1 MYELV
6 QAGERSWYIE
16 SPAKIGICLLDDGGV
31 CLIDSGLDR
40 EAGKRALKIL
50 DAQHWRLRAVVNTHS
65 HADHIGGNRLLQER
79 TSCPIFATAFETA
92 FARHPILEPALV
104 YGGFPPAP
112 LRGKFLLAQPSP
124 VREITDP
131 EFPRELRTIPLPG
144 HWFDMVGVRSPDGT
158 LFLADAL
165 ASEAVLAK
173 YRIPFIYDFRA
184 YLATLDELEKLDAPF
199 FVPSHAPA
207 TADIGP
213 LVNIGRAL
221 ADRSGAKLVVT
232 YQGAQ
237 ASRPADEIDVDS
249 FVGVKSHRAKGK
261 RITTYD
267 VATLTFVAP
276 EQPEPDPD
284 TTEGSD
290 SATDD
295 EADQMDA
302 AAVETEES
310 AADESVDTVITD
322 DPEQLN
328 LF

>member
-79 TSCPIFATAFETA
+79 TSCPIFATAFEAA

-112 LRGKFLLAQPSP
+112 LRGKFLLAQSSP
-124 VREITDP
+124 VWEITDP

-213 LVNIGRAL
+213 LVRVNRAAVTALLERIAALCAEKPHGFEEILKQLFDEFGLVLDFTQYAL
-221 ADRSGAKLVVT
+221 AGSTIRSALAFLGDSGRIAAGFEANRLLWR
-232 YQGAQ
+232 ACPDQ
-237 ASRPADEIDVDS
+237 ASM
-249 FVGVKSHRAKGK
+249 
-261 RITTYD
+261 
-267 VATLTFVAP
+267 P
-276 EQPEPDPD
+276 E
-284 TTEGSD
+284 EGRS
-290 SATDD
+290 S
-295 EADQMDA
+295 ERSM
-302 AAVETEES
+302 S
-310 AADESVDTVITD
+310 
-322 DPEQLN
+322 
-328 LF
+328 